1 MTDKGTPIL
10 FYSFLFCVQVL
21 IIRGDLEMKVSS
33 CPVARWS
40 ATGLKDGTEAN
51 YNPGGGGGAA
61 AGDARRSGST
71 ARLSG
76 REMRGQSAETSG
88 IIRGPNKL
96 G

>member
-1 MTDKGTPIL
+1 MTDKAIPIL

-51 YNPGGGGGAA
+51 YNPGGGGVLPRETHAA
-61 AGDARRSGST
+61 RAAPL
-71 ARLSG
+71 A
-76 REMRGQSAETSG
+76 
-88 IIRGPNKL
+88 
-96 G
+96 